1 MFDTSFLCLN
11 LDVIIVEINVIK
23 TREKDCQLPMNIIKI
38 VKDLLGITAKNTIK
52 NITWTQESV
61 TWETKEITGMK
72 GIEKI
77 DSKSFFIEKEI
88 IYVHCSSNN
97 NIVNNHCE

>member
-1 MFDTSFLCLN
+1 MNYKLYELVHIWGVVIFFLL
-11 LDVIIVEINVIK
+11 LVITIILFFK
-23 TREKDCQLPMNIIKI
+23 WNIIKI